1 MGAHLIPLV
10 RDIWQWAAQHDRT
23 RPWYGGGSA
32 DGKVQVPQQQ
42 IRRKRR
48 SVVCGFDDCAGAGQI
63 LPSQTP
69 YNSHGPHTTPGE
81 TTYLLPRLVRGR
93 SQSLP
98 KERGEKQNLFNDR
111 SCSKHGEQRYS
122 LPKLLKAA
130 RLLKSQINTFLELS
144 LRPSGWTLAH
154 NYKGN

>member
-1 MGAHLIPLV
+1 MTGRDPGMEEVQQMARCRFPNNRSGEKEGLLYAVSMIVLAQGKSSPV
-10 RDIWQWAAQHDRT
+10 RLHIT
-23 RPWYGGGSA
+23 
-32 DGKVQVPQQQ
+32 
-42 IRRKRR
+42 
-48 SVVCGFDDCAGAGQI
+48 
-63 LPSQTP
+63 T
-69 YNSHGPHTTPGE
+69 TTPGE

-98 KERGEKQNLFNDR
+98 KEKQNLFNDR
-111 SCSKHGEQRYS
+111 SCSKHGGQRYS

-144 LRPSGWTLAH
+144 LCPAGWTLSH

>member
-1 MGAHLIPLV
+1 MTG
-10 RDIWQWAAQHDRT
+10 RDPGMEEVQQMARCRLPNNRSGEKEGLLYAVSMIVLAQ
-23 RPWYGGGSA
+23 
-32 DGKVQVPQQQ
+32 GKFSPARLH
-42 IRRKRR
+42 IT
-48 SVVCGFDDCAGAGQI
+48 A
-63 LPSQTP
+63 
-69 YNSHGPHTTPGE
+69 TTPGE

-111 SCSKHGEQRYS
+111 SCSKHGGQRYS

-144 LRPSGWTLAH
+144 LRPSGWTLSH

>member
-32 DGKVQVPQQQ
+32 DGKVQAPQQQ

-69 YNSHGPHTTPGE
+69 YNSHHPWGDH
-81 TTYLLPRLVRGR
+81 LLTSSTSSWPEPKSSKRKRGKTEFVQW
-93 SQSLP
+93 SIMFQAWGAKIQSAKITESRP
-98 KERGEKQNLFNDR
+98 
-111 SCSKHGEQRYS
+111 
-122 LPKLLKAA
+122 A
-130 RLLKSQINTFLELS
+130 SQIPNKYILGAELAPIR
-144 LRPSGWTLAH
+144 LDIVAQLQG
-154 NYKGN
+154 